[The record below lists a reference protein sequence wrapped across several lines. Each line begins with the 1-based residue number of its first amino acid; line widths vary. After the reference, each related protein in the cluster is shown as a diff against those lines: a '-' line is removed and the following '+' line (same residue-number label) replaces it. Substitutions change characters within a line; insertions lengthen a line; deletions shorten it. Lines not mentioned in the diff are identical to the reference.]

1 MERESLR
8 GNNWLSKVWWFYV
21 DGFKAMT
28 VGRTLWA
35 IIALKVIIFFVII
48 KWIFFPDFLAGK
60 AADDEGK
67 ADYVRHELVPPSPQP
82 SSQPQN
88 TP

>member
-1 MERESLR
+1 MEQDELR
-8 GNNWLSKVWWFYV
+8 GSNWLSKVWWFYV
-21 DGFKAMT
+21 DGFRAMT

-35 IIALKVIIFFVII
+35 IIAIKVIVFFVII

-60 AADDEGK
+60 ATDDEGK
-67 ADYVRHELVPPSPQP
+67 ADYVRQELVPPPP
-82 SSQPQN
+82 PDN